1 MTPSAPHATVA
12 REDGDEV
19 PESTGD
25 LRLRDIPLRQ
35 TVELVRIDLPDHEAE
50 PLLERGL
57 LPGCRLCPIR
67 LSPFG
72 DPVVAVDGSL
82 FALRRE
88 TAGCICVQRLG
99 LATG

>member
-1 MTPSAPHATVA
+1 MTPPATATEVAPA
-12 REDGDEV
+12 RPGQEL
-19 PESTGD
+19 S
-25 LRLRDIPLRQ
+25 LRDVPLRE
-35 TVELVRIDLPDHEAE
+35 TVELVRIDLPAHEAE

-72 DPVVAVDGSL
+72 DPIVSVDGTQ

-88 TAGCICVQRLG
+88 TAGCICVQQLTRK
-99 LATG
+99 TG